1 MLELHNSKFTHFAG
15 LAESLLKLK
24 AHIKGKQQIS
34 AECKYLFWKVVC
46 MFFFVFFVEITVAL
60 FVHL

>member
-24 AHIKGKQQIS
+24 AYIKGKQQIS

-46 MFFFVFFVEITVAL
+46 MLFFVVFVEITVAL

>member
-24 AHIKGKQQIS
+24 AYIKGKQQIS

-46 MFFFVFFVEITVAL
+46 MFVFFFVVEITVAL